1 MDGRM
6 GLCGTETQNVQKFP
20 RSAEF
25 WCFNFVIRGAWE
37 TKMEMDGW
45 MGGRMV
51 EWMEGWGYVGLRLRT
66 YRNSPEV
73 QNFGV

>member
-1 MDGRM
+1 
-6 GLCGTETQNVQKFP
+6 
-20 RSAEF
+20 
-25 WCFNFVIRGAWE
+25 VIRGAWE